1 MNDIDFACTACG
13 KCCHDLRLMLTI
25 DEAIAWLQR
34 GGRVELLCDAIPW
47 PVEPEPDNAFAA
59 YKRARS
65 TPALSG
71 ALPVRVT
78 TVFTAS
84 YAGPC
89 PNLRADMRCG
99 IYDERPLVCRIYPAE
114 INPFVELSPEGKACP
129 PDAWRTTPLLRGGA
143 IVDDDTR
150 RNIERSRAANVAEAP
165 LRAQVCAAL
174 GVATAAVANEG
185 FVIHAP
191 PADALLAVLNGVR
204 AAPATVEADDTGTQW
219 TLLSNRAA
227 TVDALASTGA
237 AVGLAASA
245 ADDARA
251 FRYLGFFADA
261 AAA

>member
-78 TVFTAS
+78 TVLTAS

-191 PADALLAVLNGVR
+191 PPDALLAALNGVR
-204 AAPATVEADDTGTQW
+204 AAPATGEADDVGAQW

-237 AVGLAASA
+237 AAGLTASA

-251 FRYLGFFADA
+251 LRYLGFFPDA

>member
-13 KCCHDLRLMLTI
+13 KCCHDLRLLLTI

-71 ALPVRVT
+71 TLPVRVT
-78 TVFTAS
+78 TVLTAS
-84 YAGPC
+84 YTGPC
-89 PNLRADMRCG
+89 PNLQADMRCG

-114 INPFVELSPEGKACP
+114 INPFVELAPEGKNCP
-129 PDAWRTTPLLRGGA
+129 PDAWQTTPLLRGGM
-143 IVDDDTR
+143 IVDEVTR
-150 RNIERSRAANVAEAP
+150 RDIARSRATNEAEAP
-165 LRAQVCAAL
+165 LRARVCAAL
-174 GVATAAVANEG
+174 GVETAAVANEG

-191 PADALLAVLNGVR
+191 PADALLAALAGAR
-204 AAPATVEADDTGTQW
+204 AATAANDAAAQW

-237 AVGLAASA
+237 TATLTASA
-245 ADDARA
+245 PDARPLG
-251 FRYLGFFADA
+251 YLGFYPDA
-261 AAA
+261 NAPAA

>member
-13 KCCHDLRLMLTI
+13 KCCHDLRLPLTV

-78 TVFTAS
+78 TVLTAS

-114 INPFVELSPEGKACP
+114 INPFVELSPEGKGCP
-129 PDAWRTTPLLRGGA
+129 PDAWHRTPLLRGGA

-191 PADALLAVLNGVR
+191 PPDALLAALNGVR
-204 AAPATVEADDTGTQW
+204 AVQSVSDAGAQW

-237 AVGLAASA
+237 AAGLTASA
-245 ADDARA
+245 ADDART
-251 FRYLGFFADA
+251 FRYLGFFPDA